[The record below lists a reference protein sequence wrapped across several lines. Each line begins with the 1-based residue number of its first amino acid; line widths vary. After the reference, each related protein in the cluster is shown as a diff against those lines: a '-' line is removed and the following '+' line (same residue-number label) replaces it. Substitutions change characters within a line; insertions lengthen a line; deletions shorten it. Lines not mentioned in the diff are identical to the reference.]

1 MFGGDRRPG
10 SIAGGAKAALLA
22 ACVATGCP
30 AAPVFAQTQPPLS
43 ITPPTT
49 INPANPQDR
58 TLTNPQDMTNPLAV
72 NPQSRRGSPN
82 GGFVAPG
89 TNVGPGVTGFD
100 PYNSNLNAKLGGGPI
115 APGSTTLEAALALA
129 YFNNPTLNAQRAAT
143 RATDENVPTALSG
156 YRPRVTGSSSLTDQ
170 YLENLVKNQNS
181 IAGPLACPR
190 DLQGRSMCPTFPSY
204 DKNQGSTAVTS
215 AGLTVTQTLFNGFQ
229 TSNRTRLAE
238 GQVFSARE
246 TLRSSEQ
253 TTLLNAATAYMNLL
267 RDTAI
272 LELQRSNVNVLE
284 VTLRQTRDRFNA
296 GEVTRTDVAQAEA
309 RLSTGRSQLATAESN
324 YISSRAVYLQVI
336 GVPAPARL
344 SPAAPVDRFSPRT
357 LDGAVARG
365 RAEHPTVTAAM
376 YNVDVATQQVKVTEG
391 ALYPTISAVGNV
403 QKSYGNTSSLT
414 VIENLNASLSAQLS
428 VPLYQGGAE
437 YAAIRQ
443 AKETLGQRR
452 MDLDTARDQVQSTVT
467 QAWGQLEAAKA
478 QVISTSSSVT
488 ANEIAVNG
496 VREEARV
503 GQRTTLDVL
512 NAQQDLLNARVALVT
527 AQRDRVVASYTVLA
541 ATGALSPQVLG
552 LRVQVYDPT
561 THYHQVR
568 DAWGGVRVPD
578 GR

>member
-1 MFGGDRRPG
+1 M
-10 SIAGGAKAALLA
+10 A
-22 ACVATGCP
+22 ACIGVGLSTAS
-30 AAPVFAQTQPPLS
+30 AVAQTQSPS
-43 ITPPTT
+43 T

-58 TLTNPQDMTNPLAV
+58 TLTNPQDMTAPLAI
-72 NPQSRRGSPN
+72 NPQSRQGPTTPVSPGSN
-82 GGFVAPG
+82 GSYVSPG

-100 PYNSNLNAKLGGGPI
+100 PYNAKLNAQLGGPI
-115 APGSTTLEAALALA
+115 APGSTTLEAALAQA

-181 IAGPLACPR
+181 IAGPAACPR
-190 DLQGRSMCPTFPSY
+190 DLQGRSLCPTFPTY
-204 DKNQGSTAVTS
+204 DKVQGSTAVTS

-229 TSNRTRLAE
+229 TANRTRLAE
-238 GQVFSARE
+238 GQVFAARE

-253 TTLLNAATAYMNLL
+253 TTLLNAVTAYMNLL
-267 RDTAI
+267 RDAAI

-324 YISSRAVYLQVI
+324 FMSSRAVYLQVI

-344 SPAAPVDRFSPRT
+344 APAAPVDRFSPRT
-357 LDGAVARG
+357 LGGAIARS
-365 RAEHPTVTAAM
+365 RAEHPSVTTAM
-376 YNVDVATQQVKVTEG
+376 FNVDVATRQVKVAEG
-391 ALYPTISAVGNV
+391 ALYPTLSAVGNV
-403 QKSYGNTSSLT
+403 QKTYGSTGSLN
-414 VIENLNASLSAQLS
+414 VIENLQASVAAQLA
-428 VPLYQGGAE
+428 VPLYQGGSE
-437 YAAIRQ
+437 YSAIRQ

-452 MDLDTARDQVQSTVT
+452 MDLDTARDQVQSSVT

-552 LRVQVYDPT
+552 LRVQIYDPT

-568 DAWGGVRVPD
+568 DAWGGVRIPD